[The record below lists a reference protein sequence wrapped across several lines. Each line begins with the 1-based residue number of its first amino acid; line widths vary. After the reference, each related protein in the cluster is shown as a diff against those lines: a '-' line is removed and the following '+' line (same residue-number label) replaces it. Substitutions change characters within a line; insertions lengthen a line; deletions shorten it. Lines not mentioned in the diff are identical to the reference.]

1 MLNKNGVRELAYV
14 VKIDNI
20 TPIPGYDR
28 VELAHVGGW
37 TIVVGKGE
45 FKTGDPAIYF
55 EIDSKL
61 PEVQPFTDMDFLAK
75 KKYKVKT
82 QRMCKSISQGLLMSA
97 KNFGWSICGCGTG
110 GDTSVHDGIVEPDG
124 TIHLIDDESRFL
136 TERLNVTYATPE
148 DNARKANSADKYK
161 RMAQRN
167 GKLFSHQPFRWLMR
181 RDWGKKLLFVFF
193 GRKGDKKSAW
203 PAWVVKTD
211 EERVQNMPWIVE
223 DRSPWVA
230 TEKIDGTSTTFT
242 MRKHKGIFG
251 TRYEFLVC
259 SRNVVFDKPDKKC
272 FYDTNVYTEMAEKY
286 HAEEV
291 LRKLLDEVFPNA
303 EWVTIQGETFGEG
316 VQKRDYSLNGHD
328 FRAFNLI
335 TSDKGRL
342 NSYKAAN
349 IVHPYGIE
357 WVPILNTA
365 LVLPTTVDDLLAFAT
380 GKSVIDGK
388 PREGIVFRS
397 QDGTKSFKA
406 VSNEYLLEYHG

>member
-1 MLNKNGVRELAYV
+1 MLNKDNSRELAYV
-14 VKIDNI
+14 VKIDAV

-37 TIVVGKGE
+37 TIVVGKDE

-61 PEVQPFTDMDFLAK
+61 PEVKPFTNMDFLAK

-82 QRMCKSISQGLLMSA
+82 QRMCKSLSQGLLMSA

-124 TIHLIDDESRFL
+124 TIHLIGDESRFL
-136 TERLNVTYATPE
+136 TARLNVTYATPE

-193 GRKGDKKSAW
+193 GRKRDKKSAW

-211 EERVQNMPWIVE
+211 EERVQNIPWIVE

-242 MRKHKGIFG
+242 MRKHKRIFG
-251 TRYEFLVC
+251 TQYEFFVC

-316 VQKRDYSLNGHD
+316 VQKRDYSLKEHD

-342 NSYKAAN
+342 NSYEAAN
-349 IVHPYGIE
+349 IVRPYGIE
-357 WVPILNTA
+357 WVPLLNTA

-397 QDGTKSFKA
+397 QDGIRSFKA